1 MQLTIE
7 KLRKAGFKARVM
19 HTRHYE
25 NVTRGL
31 GEPYPQLSCKGGT
44 TKIEVTTP
52 DKTITVNGSAK
63 CSLQDSFNRKLGNSI
78 ALGRVVSKLAQ
89 FGHIKELLE
98 KI

>member
-52 DKTITVNGSAK
+52 DKTITAAAIAK

>member
-25 NVTRGL
+25 TVTRGL
-31 GEPYPQLSCKGGT
+31 GEPYNRLSCKGGT

-52 DKTITVNGSAK
+52 DKTITVDGSAK
-63 CSLQDSFNRKLGNSI
+63 CSVEDSFDRKLGNSI
-78 ALGRVVSKLAQ
+78 ALGRAVSKLAQ
-89 FGHIKELLE
+89 FSHIKELLE
-98 KI
+98 KL